1 MPVIISIIVPV
12 YNVEQYLNRCV
23 TSLVNQTLK
32 DIEIILVDDGS
43 PDCCPQMCDEW
54 AERDSRI
61 KVVHKKNEG
70 LGFARNSGLE
80 IAKGEYV
87 AFVDSDDFV
96 DVTMF
101 GKLLEIAKL
110 DDADIVYCGL
120 LQQNANGSLR
130 EFRDFDKHVV
140 FREEQT
146 SQVALSFIHK
156 TAICQ
161 RKRLFMSVWH
171 SIYKRRIINENNI
184 TFYSER
190 EVVSEDLPFQAMM
203 CNKAKVISFIPDCLY
218 NYCYNGESLSHTFKT
233 SKISAS
239 CRLREV
245 LLSLYPDSP
254 IGQAYVNAEFY
265 GRIRSSITAL
275 LLCNNIPF
283 KEKMVLIK
291 DICRFSLWKEIN
303 IDFLYKEETWKYMKQ
318 YEYIRANRP
327 YSLVM
332 FALFDWY
339 FNKRTL
345 LSLVKR

>member
-1 MPVIISIIVPV
+1 MVPLVSIIVPC
-12 YNVEQYLNRCV
+12 YGVEKYLNRCLD
-23 TSLVNQTLK
+23 SIVNQTIK

-43 PDCCPQMCDEW
+43 PDRVPKMCDEW
-54 AERDSRI
+54 AKKDTRI
-61 KVVHKKNEG
+61 KVIHKKNEG

-101 GKLLEIAKL
+101 GKLLGTAKL
-110 DDADIVYCGL
+110 DGADIVYCGL
-120 LQQNANGSLR
+120 LQQDANGSLR

-140 FREEQT
+140 FREEKT

-156 TAICQ
+156 TTICQ

-245 LLSLYPDSP
+245 LLSLYPDNP

-265 GRIRSSITAL
+265 GRIRSSIAAL

-291 DICRFSLWKEIN
+291 DICKFSLWKEIN
-303 IDFLYKEETWKYMKQ
+303 IDFLYKEETWKYLKQ

-327 YSLVM
+327 YSLVI

-339 FNKRTL
+339 FDKRTL
-345 LSLVKR
+345 LSLIKR